1 MDNYYKNSQNKSL
14 NSFVRDFPY
23 DVYLKNISF
32 INFKIIQN
40 DRYFLYKKKGDGDIF
55 LIHLANYFVINYPIK
70 KNNISSMIDIGESY
84 ISDKNKIGI
93 NHKTNVIYSII
104 GYFIL
109 GKVGKF
115 IEHTTKNL
123 KDKELNNYTIHIDR
137 LKKNRIYISLKKSS
151 YLKAVDALKQKRYKY
166 ILVRTGQKIIEIIIK
181 WKILLVSVLA
191 LLLIFYLYFNYLQGV
206 TKKELIIKFSI
217 IIILIIIIFFPFII
231 LIEKGFFLKTMV
243 EEKIT
248 FKSKYKLI
256 HDSSHLKI
264 NNETRIHIFKIMN
277 DTKKFVG
284 HSIWMERPI
293 IKAMYFAEGNVYKK
307 LSELIKNKRNI
318 FLATTGGFS
327 NSLNQP
333 EGFTVEDG
341 KVVNALLMPDRHGL
355 IIVEKNGGFRVI
367 NLQQFPL

>member
-1 MDNYYKNSQNKSL
+1 
-14 NSFVRDFPY
+14 
-23 DVYLKNISF
+23 
-32 INFKIIQN
+32 
-40 DRYFLYKKKGDGDIF
+40 
-55 LIHLANYFVINYPIK
+55 
-70 KNNISSMIDIGESY
+70 
-84 ISDKNKIGI
+84 
-93 NHKTNVIYSII
+93 
-104 GYFIL
+104 
-109 GKVGKF
+109 
-115 IEHTTKNL
+115 
-123 KDKELNNYTIHIDR
+123 
-137 LKKNRIYISLKKSS
+137 
-151 YLKAVDALKQKRYKY
+151 
-166 ILVRTGQKIIEIIIK
+166 
-181 WKILLVSVLA
+181 
-191 LLLIFYLYFNYLQGV
+191 
-206 TKKELIIKFSI
+206 
-217 IIILIIIIFFPFII
+217 
-231 LIEKGFFLKTMV
+231 MV